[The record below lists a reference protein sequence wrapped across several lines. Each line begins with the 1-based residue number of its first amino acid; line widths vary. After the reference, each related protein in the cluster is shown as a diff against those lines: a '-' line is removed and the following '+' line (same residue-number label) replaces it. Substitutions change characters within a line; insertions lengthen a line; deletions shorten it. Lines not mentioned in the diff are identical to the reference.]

1 MKPYIIC
8 FMMSSVDGRIKQ
20 NNWLLKNPPRI
31 YEEHAAKIK
40 TDGWIVGRITMEEFS
55 SKKLRRKR
63 HGRFD
68 VPKKDF
74 VGKYNTKTFAI
85 AIDPHGKLNW
95 DSNMVDTEHVISV
108 LTEQVS
114 GDYLDHLR
122 SKNVSYIFG
131 GKMSLDLRMA
141 LNKLAAKFPIKRL
154 TLQGGGGVNGSFLKA
169 GLIDELRLLV
179 CPVADGAT
187 GVPTVFDVE
196 AGYTTRKAAS
206 LKLCSAKIVNRDFVM
221 LQYMIKDA

>member
-1 MKPYIIC
+1 MI
-8 FMMSSVDGRIKQ
+8 SSVDGRIKQ
-20 NNWLLKNPPRI
+20 NNWPLKNPARI

-40 TDGWIVGRITMEEFS
+40 ADGWIVGRITMQEFS
-55 SKKLRRKR
+55 SKNPRRKR
-63 HGRFD
+63 PGRFD
-68 VPKKDF
+68 VPKGDF
-74 VGKYNTKTFAI
+74 VAKYNTKTFAI
-85 AIDPHGKLNW
+85 AIDPRGKLSW

-114 GDYLDHLR
+114 ADYLDYLR
-122 SKNVSYIFG
+122 SRNVSYIFG
-131 GKMSLDLRMA
+131 GKTSLDLKKV
-141 LNKLAAKFPIKRL
+141 LSKLAAKFPIKRL

-196 AGYTTRKAAS
+196 AGYTRRKAAR
-206 LKLCSAKIVNRDFVM
+206 LKLRSAKIVNQDFVM
-221 LQYMIKDA
+221 LQYTLSK

>member
-1 MKPYIIC
+1 MI
-8 FMMSSVDGRIKQ
+8 SSVDGRIKQ
-20 NNWLLKNPPRI
+20 NNWPIKNPGRI
-31 YEEHAAKIK
+31 YEEHAAKIM

-55 SKKLRRKR
+55 SKNPRRKR
-63 HGRFD
+63 PGRFD
-68 VPKKDF
+68 VPKGDF
-74 VGKYNTKTFAI
+74 VGEYNTKTFAI

-95 DSNMVDTEHVISV
+95 DSNMVDTEHIISV

-114 GDYLDHLR
+114 ADYLDYLR
-122 SKNVSYIFG
+122 SRNVSYIFG
-131 GKMSLDLRMA
+131 GKTSLDLKKA
-141 LNKLAAKFPIKRL
+141 LNKLAAKFSIKRL

-196 AGYTTRKAAS
+196 VGNTRRKAAR
-206 LKLCSAKIVNRDFVM
+206 LKLRSAKIVNQDFIM
-221 LQYMIKDA
+221 LQYTLSK

>member
-1 MKPYIIC
+1 
-8 FMMSSVDGRIKQ
+8 MMSSVDGRIQQ
-20 NNWLLKNPPRI
+20 NNWPLKNPARI
-31 YEEHAAKIK
+31 YEEHAARIK

-55 SKKLRRKR
+55 SKKPRRKR
-63 HGRFD
+63 PGKFD
-68 VPKKDF
+68 VPKEDF

-114 GDYLDHLR
+114 ADYLDYLR
-122 SKNVSYIFG
+122 SRNVSYLFG
-131 GKMSLDLRMA
+131 GKTSLDLKKA

-187 GVPTVFDVE
+187 GTPTVFDVE
-196 AGYTTRKAAS
+196 AGYTKRKAAR
-206 LKLCSAKIVNRDFVM
+206 LKLRSAKIVDQDFVM
-221 LQYMIKDA
+221 LQYTLSK

>member
-1 MKPYIIC
+1 MKPYLIC
-8 FMMSSVDGRIKQ
+8 FMLSSADGRIQQ
-20 NNWLLKNPPRI
+20 NNWPLKKPARI
-31 YEEHAAKIK
+31 YEEHAARIK

-55 SKKLRRKR
+55 SKNPRRKR
-63 HGRFD
+63 PGRFD
-68 VPKKDF
+68 VPKEDF
-74 VGKYNTKTFAI
+74 VGKYDTKTFAI

-108 LTEQVS
+108 LSEEVS
-114 GDYLDHLR
+114 ADYLDYLR
-122 SKNVSYIFG
+122 SRNVSYLFG
-131 GKMSLDLRMA
+131 GKRSLDLKRV

-187 GVPTVFDVE
+187 GVPTVFDAE
-196 AGYTTRKAAS
+196 AGYTKRKAAR
-206 LKLCSAKIVNRDFVM
+206 LKLRSAKIVDQDFVM
-221 LQYMIKDA
+221 LQYTLSQ

>member
-1 MKPYIIC
+1 
-8 FMMSSVDGRIKQ
+8 MMSSVDGRIKQ
-20 NNWLLKNPPRI
+20 NNWPIKNPGRI

-55 SKKLRRKR
+55 SKNPRCKR
-63 HGRFD
+63 PGRFD
-68 VPKKDF
+68 VPKEDF

-85 AIDPHGKLNW
+85 GIDPHGKLNW

-114 GDYLDHLR
+114 AEYLNYLR

-131 GKMSLDLRMA
+131 GKTSLDLKKV
-141 LNKLAAKFPIKRL
+141 LNKLATKFPIKRL

-187 GVPTVFDVE
+187 GVPTVFDAE
-196 AGYTTRKAAS
+196 AGYTRRKAAK
-206 LKLCSAKIVNRDFVM
+206 LKLRSAKIVNQDFVM
-221 LQYMIKDA
+221 LQYTLSK

>member
-8 FMMSSVDGRIKQ
+8 FMLSSVDGRIKQ
-20 NNWLLKNPPRI
+20 NNWPLKNPGRI
-31 YEEHAAKIK
+31 YEEHAAEIE

-55 SKKLRRKR
+55 SKKPRRKR
-63 HGRFD
+63 PGKFD
-68 VPKKDF
+68 VPKGDF
-74 VGKYNTKTFAI
+74 IGKYNTRTFAI
-85 AIDPHGKLNW
+85 AIDPHGKLAW

-108 LTEQVS
+108 LTEEVS
-114 GDYLDHLR
+114 AEYLDYLR
-122 SKNVSYIFG
+122 SRNVSYIFG
-131 GKMSLDLRMA
+131 GKTSLDLKKA

-187 GVPTVFDVE
+187 GVPTVFDAE
-196 AGYTTRKAAS
+196 AGYTKRKAAR
-206 LKLCSAKIVNRDFVM
+206 LKLRSAKIVNQDFVM
-221 LQYMIKDA
+221 LQYTLSK

>member
-1 MKPYIIC
+1 
-8 FMMSSVDGRIKQ
+8 MMSSVDGRIKQ
-20 NNWLLKNPPRI
+20 NNWPIKNPGRI

-55 SKKLRRKR
+55 SKKPRRKR
-63 HGRFD
+63 PGRFD
-68 VPKKDF
+68 VPKEDF

-85 AIDPHGKLNW
+85 AIDPHGKLSW

-114 GDYLDHLR
+114 ADYLDYLR
-122 SKNVSYIFG
+122 SRNVSYIFG
-131 GKMSLDLRMA
+131 GKTSLDLKKA

-196 AGYTTRKAAS
+196 AGYTRRKAAR
-206 LKLCSAKIVNRDFVM
+206 LKLRSAKIVNHDFVM
-221 LQYMIKDA
+221 LQYTLSK

>member
-1 MKPYIIC
+1 
-8 FMMSSVDGRIKQ
+8 MMSSVDGRIKQ
-20 NNWLLKNPPRI
+20 NNWPIKNPGRI

-55 SKKLRRKR
+55 SKKIRRKR
-63 HGRFD
+63 PGQFD
-68 VPKKDF
+68 VPKEDF

-114 GDYLDHLR
+114 ADYLDYLR
-122 SKNVSYIFG
+122 SRNVSYIFG
-131 GKMSLDLRMA
+131 GKTSLDLKKA
-141 LNKLAAKFPIKRL
+141 LNKLAAKFSIKRL

-196 AGYTTRKAAS
+196 AGYTRRKAAR
-206 LKLCSAKIVNRDFVM
+206 LKLHSAKIVNQDFIM
-221 LQYMIKDA
+221 LQYTLSK

>member
-8 FMMSSVDGRIKQ
+8 FMISSVDGRIKQ
-20 NNWLLKNPPRI
+20 NNWPIKNPGRI

-40 TDGWIVGRITMEEFS
+40 ADGWIVGRITMQEFS
-55 SKKLRRKR
+55 SKNPRRKR
-63 HGRFD
+63 PGRFD
-68 VPKKDF
+68 VPKGDF
-74 VGKYNTKTFAI
+74 VAKYNTKTFAI
-85 AIDPHGKLNW
+85 AIDPRGKLSW

-114 GDYLDHLR
+114 ADYLDYLR
-122 SKNVSYIFG
+122 SRNVSYIFG
-131 GKMSLDLRMA
+131 GKTSLDLKKV

-196 AGYTTRKAAS
+196 AGYTRRKAAR
-206 LKLCSAKIVNRDFVM
+206 LKLRSAKIVNQDFVM
-221 LQYMIKDA
+221 LQYTLSK